1 MLTDQT
7 LVATIASQ
15 DKDAQVRIAAVG
27 KLTDQGTLSTVAVI
41 DKDPDV
47 RVAAVNKLTDQ
58 ALLERIAS
66 ADRSINDIKVT
77 WAATVRLDVLRA
89 GGSK

>member
-1 MLTDQT
+1 
-7 LVATIASQ
+7 
-15 DKDAQVRIAAVG
+15 
-27 KLTDQGTLSTVAVI
+27 VI